1 MTDYHIRNVLGL
13 ELVDTEAIRKAN
25 FSVAIDCVN
34 SVGGIAI
41 PRLLHELGVTDITCL
56 NCDPTGDFAHNP
68 EPLRENLTEI
78 SDYIAS
84 HKVDVGF
91 VVDPDVD
98 RLAIVCEDGE
108 MFGEEYTL
116 VSVADYILSHIQGN
130 TVSNLSSTRAL
141 ADITAHY
148 GGQYAAA
155 AVGEVNEGYRSHH
168 RGRRQRGRYLP
179 CFALRTRCFGR
190 DSSIPYIACKKGYE
204 GIGSAKNVSRVF
216 YLEKQDRAHTAD
228 RCR

>member
-1 MTDYHIRNVLGL
+1 MRSAWFGFQRCRLSSERRGPRPAPPGSLAGAFLGIRV
-13 ELVDTEAIRKAN
+13 
-25 FSVAIDCVN
+25 
-34 SVGGIAI
+34 

-116 VSVADYILSHIQGN
+116 VSVADYILSHTQGN

-155 AVGEVNEGYRSHH
+155 AVGEVNMGLQDVAGMVASNGNVHS
-168 RGRRQRGRYLP
+168 P
-179 CFALRTRCFGR
+179 TPP
-190 DSSIPYIACKKGYE
+190 SI
-204 GIGSAKNVSRVF
+204 S
-216 YLEKQDRAHTAD
+216 
-228 RCR
+228 